1 VNNWT
6 GNKMSSGL
14 ELADSRV
21 NYIAQD
27 EGVVVVH
34 FSFACIFRSKGKP
47 GQDLGTEWG
56 QEAELIFQNAELFGP
71 LPPLPNSIA
80 DGYLEV
86 GGIKHEVVPL
96 PFQRKVRAKL
106 NLMFVDGSEIEIVG
120 DKPVIE
126 LLGKPIYLEDFT

>member
-1 VNNWT
+1 VHE
-6 GNKMSSGL
+6 KMSSGL

-21 NYIAQD
+21 NYIAQE
-27 EGVVVVH
+27 EGIVVVH
-34 FSFACIFRSKGKP
+34 FSFAYIYRSKGKP
-47 GQDLGTEWG
+47 GRDPGTEWG
-56 QEAELIFQNAELFGP
+56 QEAELIFQNAELSDP

-80 DGYLEV
+80 DGFLEV

-106 NLMFVDGSEIEIVG
+106 NLVFVDGSEIGIVG